1 MLQVQ
6 SICINENLVNN
17 SRSDITLL
25 CNTHKGFES
34 LTNNVSSRNL
44 LNGKVNY
51 DKFEIRIS
59 LYCLNDGMVQLAD
72 EEGYIPL
79 DGRLWLAK
87 DDSVSYINL
96 TAEINRTNWL
106 KFKSDILAISLE
118 KISIYVNH
126 LRFER
131 IYEDEECYESNV
143 KLSLHKYCMKLP

>member
-51 DKFEIRIS
+51 DKLEIRIS
-59 LYCLNDGMVQLAD
+59 LYCLSEGIVQAQN

-79 DGRLWLAK
+79 VGRLWLAK

-96 TAEINRTNWL
+96 TTEINSIKWAKL
-106 KFKSDILAISLE
+106 KSDVLAVTPQHLSLHVSNLVFE
-118 KISIYVNH
+118 KIA
-126 LRFER
+126 
-131 IYEDEECYESNV
+131 EDEECFESEV
-143 KLSLHKYCMKLP
+143 KLSLGKYSIYMS